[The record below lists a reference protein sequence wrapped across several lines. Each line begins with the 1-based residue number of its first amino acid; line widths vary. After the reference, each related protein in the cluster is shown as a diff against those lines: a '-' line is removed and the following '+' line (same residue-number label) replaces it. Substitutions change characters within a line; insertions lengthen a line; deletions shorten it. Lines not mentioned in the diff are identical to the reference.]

1 MKINETKYDKN
12 FILNSI
18 KKLGQKYGMD
28 EEGCCNML
36 CLRTR

>member
-18 KKLGQKYGMD
+18 KNLDKNMEWMKYLR
-28 EEGCCNML
+28 ML
-36 CLRTR
+36 

>member
-18 KKLGQKYGMD
+18 KKLGQNMEWMKYLR
-28 EEGCCNML
+28 ML
-36 CLRTR
+36 